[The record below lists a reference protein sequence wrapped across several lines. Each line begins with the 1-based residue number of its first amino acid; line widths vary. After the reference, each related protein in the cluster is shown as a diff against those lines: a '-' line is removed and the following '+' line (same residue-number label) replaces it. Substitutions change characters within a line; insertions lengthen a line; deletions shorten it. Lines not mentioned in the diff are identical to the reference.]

1 MAGPEPAILHARE
14 VSTMKLEKKFRVA
27 PNEKVKLDKWPTL
40 VKEAKDKK
48 AAEASLEA
56 HRERLYKLQELL
68 IAEQKRAVLIVLQ
81 GMDTSGKDGTIRHIF
96 TGVNPQGCT
105 VTAFKVPTQLEL
117 RHDFLWRAHN
127 AVPPRGILG
136 IFNRSHYE
144 DVLVTRVHKTIS
156 VKEAH
161 RRCVQIVEFEQML
174 AENGTVIMKFFLHIS
189 RDEQTRRL
197 EARLADPDKHW
208 KISNADF
215 AERPLWPAYM
225 EAYEDAISRTS
236 RKFAPWYVIPSD
248 DKTYRNVAISEIVV
262 DTMRSLKMHY
272 PRSAFDPSLIKL

>member
-1 MAGPEPAILHARE
+1 
-14 VSTMKLEKKFRVA
+14 
-27 PNEKVKLDKWPTL
+27 
-40 VKEAKDKK
+40 
-48 AAEASLEA
+48 
-56 HRERLYKLQELL
+56 
-68 IAEQKRAVLIVLQ
+68 
-81 GMDTSGKDGTIRHIF
+81 MDTSGKDGTIRHIF

-105 VTAFKVPTQLEL
+105 VTSFKVPTPIEL
-117 RHDFLWRAHN
+117 RHDFLWRTHS
-127 AVPPRGILG
+127 AVPPRGMIG

-144 DVLVTRVHKTIS
+144 DVLVTRVHKTID
-156 VKEAH
+156 VKEVH
-161 RRCVQIVEFEQML
+161 RRCVEIVEFEQML
-174 AENGTVIMKFFLHIS
+174 AENGTVIMKFLLHIS

-215 AERPLWPAYM
+215 AERSLWPAYM

-272 PRSAFDPSLIKL
+272 PRPTFDPSLIKL